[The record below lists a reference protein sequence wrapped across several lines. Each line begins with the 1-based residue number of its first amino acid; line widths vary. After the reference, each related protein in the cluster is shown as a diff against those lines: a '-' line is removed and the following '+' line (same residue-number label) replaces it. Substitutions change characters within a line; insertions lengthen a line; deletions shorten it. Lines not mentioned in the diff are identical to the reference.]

1 MQSKFAVLID
11 YGMACVAATLIAYDD
26 VVAFRQ
32 QVYHSAL
39 ALVTPVDAY
48 DCTVSHCYP
57 PNLVSSRFMISA

>member
-11 YGMACVAATLIAYDD
+11 HSMACVAATLVTDD
-26 VVAFRQ
+26 DIIAFRQ

-57 PNLVSSRFMISA
+57 PNLVSSRFIISA

>member
-1 MQSKFAVLID
+1 MQGKFAVLID
-11 YGMACVAATLIAYDD
+11 YGMACVSATLIADDD